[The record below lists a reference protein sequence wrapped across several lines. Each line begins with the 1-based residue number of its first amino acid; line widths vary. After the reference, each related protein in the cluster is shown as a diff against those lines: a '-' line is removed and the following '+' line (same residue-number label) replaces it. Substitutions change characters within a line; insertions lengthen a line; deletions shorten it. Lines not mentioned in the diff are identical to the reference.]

1 MFTPTKYPTAAQY
14 LYTQQL
20 LHEKDGGE
28 FDKMYPMAGDIRRML
43 NDLNTLNKRYDILA
57 MHMAEVKAIADG
69 CHENTLSDVV
79 EHCLE
84 ELEGYNAKLTGDPPQ
99 AERPVQRTVG
109 RQAHKEV

>member
-1 MFTPTKYPTAAQY
+1 MHNPAKYPTAAHY
-14 LYTQQL
+14 LHTQQL

-43 NDLNTLNKRYDILA
+43 ADLKTLNKRYDILA

-69 CHENTLSDVV
+69 CTQNTLSDVV

-84 ELEGYNAKLTGDPPQ
+84 ELEGYNA
-99 AERPVQRTVG
+99 
-109 RQAHKEV
+109 